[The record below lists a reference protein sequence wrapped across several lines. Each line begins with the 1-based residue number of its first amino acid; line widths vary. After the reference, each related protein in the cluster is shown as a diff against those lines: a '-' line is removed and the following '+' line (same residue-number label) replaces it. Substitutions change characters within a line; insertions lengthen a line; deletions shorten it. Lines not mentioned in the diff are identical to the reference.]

1 MSKFNSLLENHLK
14 STDLL
19 RIRVKFDPANESE
32 QRREYV
38 GYVLE
43 EDGAGGVIA
52 IVPDMGAD
60 SMSLGPDQFE
70 LDPSMQQDCGDP
82 LSKFKKHLVDFLMA
96 RGYHDQVSD
105 NMEVIVNANH
115 PIELEKVLKTCGCDG
130 GVVLDMYRDFVTHG

>member
-19 RIRVKFDPANESE
+19 RIRVKFDPANEQD

-60 SMSLGPDQFE
+60 SMSLSSDQFE
-70 LDPSMQQDCGDP
+70 VDNQSDCASDP
-82 LSKFKKHLVDFLMA
+82 LSRFKKHLVDFLMA

-130 GVVLDMYRDFVTHG
+130 GVVLDMYRDFVSHG

>member
-19 RIRVKFDPANESE
+19 RIRVKFDPANEQD

-60 SMSLGPDQFE
+60 SMSLSSDQFE
-70 LDPSMQQDCGDP
+70 VDNQSDCASDP
-82 LSKFKKHLVDFLMA
+82 LSNFKKHLVDFLMT
-96 RGYHDQVSD
+96 RGYHEKVSSY
-105 NMEVIVNANH
+105 METIINSTNVID
-115 PIELEKVLKTCGCDG
+115 LEKVLTSCGCDG
-130 GVVLDMYRDFVTHG
+130 SVVLDLYRDYVNHG

>member
-32 QRREYV
+32 QRQEYV

-60 SMSLGPDQFE
+60 SMSLSPDQFE
-70 LDPSMQQDCGDP
+70 LDPVSQHDCGDP
-82 LSKFKKHLVDFLMA
+82 LSGFKKHLVDFLMT
-96 RGYHDQVSD
+96 RGYHDQVSS
-105 NMEVIVNANH
+105 NMEVIVNASN
-115 PIELEKVLKTCGCDG
+115 PIELENVIKTCGCD
-130 GVVLDMYRDFVTHG
+130 VEVILDMYRDFVTNA